1 MKHWKER
8 ILQMKFGRVVRRLAI
23 FSVCAVL
30 LGGILSVVMLQPQ
43 ISQITSAAQQ
53 EEQIDVFRGEWSPDW
68 EGWDDAHGITEPALP
83 VKAALLA
90 LGAVSAHWQRRGG
103 FWCLPGSSR
112 HQCAHG

>member
-8 ILQMKFGRVVRRLAI
+8 ILQMKFGRVVRRLVI

-30 LGGILSVVMLQPQ
+30 LEGILSVV
-43 ISQITSAAQQ
+43 
-53 EEQIDVFRGEWSPDW
+53 
-68 EGWDDAHGITEPALP
+68 
-83 VKAALLA
+83 LLC
-90 LGAVSAHWQRRGG
+90 LRWKRCSAHWQRRGG